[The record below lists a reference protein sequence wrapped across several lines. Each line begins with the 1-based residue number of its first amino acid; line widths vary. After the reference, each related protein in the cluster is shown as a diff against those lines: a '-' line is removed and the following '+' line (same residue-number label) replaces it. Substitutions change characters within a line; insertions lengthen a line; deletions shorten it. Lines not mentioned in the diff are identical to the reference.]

1 MPQNEKIMADS
12 RSETKITPK
21 SYGSSFYD
29 FSLKFRRVVIR
40 PVVGE
45 AFLRAIYSSHANA
58 NVDSRNV
65 FHQNLRRRIVVLFLK
80 NVDKNLVFVHRKFSL
95 YVTAN
100 KSEFIACRFVDYKNN
115 LESTTKS
122 ISRLFVSAWMTH
134 ALNWKNISMPTET
147 VEIKIQLTSRLFWTK
162 N

>member
-29 FSLKFRRVVIR
+29 SSLKFRRVVIR

-65 FHQNLRRRIVVLFLK
+65 FHRNLRRRIVVLFLE
-80 NVDKNLVFVHRKFSL
+80 NVDKNLVFYIENFRYML
-95 YVTAN
+95 RLIN
-100 KSEFIACRFVDYKNN
+100 LNLLPVD
-115 LESTTKS
+115 LWITKT
-122 ISRLFVSAWMTH
+122 I
-134 ALNWKNISMPTET
+134 
-147 VEIKIQLTSRLFWTK
+147 
-162 N
+162 